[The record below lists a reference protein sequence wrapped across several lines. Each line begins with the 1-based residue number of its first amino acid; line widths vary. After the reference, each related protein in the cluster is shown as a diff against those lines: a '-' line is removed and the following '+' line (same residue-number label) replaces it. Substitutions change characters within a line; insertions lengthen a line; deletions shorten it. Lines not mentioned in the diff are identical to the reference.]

1 MAESTTPDPTLD
13 GPTALR
19 LLREVAA
26 ERPDYIYALE
36 DEDGPACVHVY
47 KGQPSCIAGHVLVR
61 AGFDPATIEAKVD
74 QYGNGAQ
81 VFADVFKGQVT
92 ENAVRILRAAQIVQ
106 DGGQTWGDALEA
118 AESTAAAL
126 AVSA

>member
-19 LLREVAA
+19 LLREVVA
-26 ERPDYIYALE
+26 ERPDYIYAH
-36 DEDGPACVHVY
+36 PSRACVHVY